1 MRSTSQHVADLL
13 SKRDSLHET
22 SAMSRSECERE
33 ARDAAA
39 DLVLSASLPRLVRM
53 GSRVLDSDKMRKLL
67 DYNSIGCKQA
77 LRIFDELV
85 DAESEPVEPDFP
97 RQCLEK
103 RLDEWMG
110 RWQNAPATPPVKP
123 QSPRQPIHLNLK
135 RKADHQP
142 DQQAEQEAT
151 TVLLLLRAARCAPE
165 PAASAEDFMNNAGE
179 LIFESAAHVALVC
192 EEFRHTGPGVRE
204 ADLLDCLYEVGE
216 EKCQCK
222 GCAWA
227 AWRLMGQAQQIPSVT
242 HATLQPE
249 EGASFFHKTAMKL
262 LPRPPPF
269 TRLYKLGKGKLHDL
283 VKLLACCRAQ
293 RGTVRSMTRSEY
305 DAIVGTKAVKFSPRR
320 VLKKYEEMTLA
331 EFQSHIIKLDT
342 IYRGDKALNTGKR
355 PPTTE
360 EEFTHLQSRGLMQLR
375 KQLQEDQVQV
385 ESLLVSCDRQLRMP
399 TLSSARAP
407 CWWYN
412 AEVHQKQTMDFFEA
426 YGSSRRAEDPDL
438 LRRQRQRQNSSGKLP
453 GRRGSPQD
461 GPGRVRYGVQPGH
474 AAIRGGAQP
483 SARRAPLL
491 LDELQ
496 ISGSSIGAQGGRV
509 DTLKHL
515 LGLSP
520 DLAAT
525 IKCRYHDVKVQTA
538 CPGQHGK
545 GATSGPHTDA
555 GMTWTPCPLDKLFD
569 ADTRGVLKRCILVE
583 VTAQCVKEV
592 RDKRKTDPSGF
603 PGGELLTMCSGQ
615 QFPDCKRQ
623 VQAW

>member
-97 RQCLEK
+97 QQCLEK

-142 DQQAEQEAT
+142 DQQPEQQAEQEAT
-151 TVLLLLRAARCAPE
+151 TVLLLPRAARCAPE

-204 ADLLDCLYEVGE
+204 ADLLDCLYEVGK
-216 EKCQCK
+216 EKYQCK

-249 EGASFFHKTAMKL
+249 EGASTWVFFHKTAMKL

-283 VKLLACCRAQ
+283 VKLMTCCRAQ
-293 RGTVRSMTRSEY
+293 RGTMRSMTRSEY
-305 DAIVGTKAVKFSPRR
+305 DAIVGTKAVEFSPRR

-375 KQLQEDQVQV
+375 KQLQ
-385 ESLLVSCDRQLRMP
+385 
-399 TLSSARAP
+399 A
-407 CWWYN
+407 
-412 AEVHQKQTMDFFEA
+412 
-426 YGSSRRAEDPDL
+426 
-438 LRRQRQRQNSSGKLP
+438 
-453 GRRGSPQD
+453 
-461 GPGRVRYGVQPGH
+461 
-474 AAIRGGAQP
+474 
-483 SARRAPLL
+483 ARRA
-491 LDELQ
+491 
-496 ISGSSIGAQGGRV
+496 GR
-509 DTLKHL
+509 
-515 LGLSP
+515 
-520 DLAAT
+520 
-525 IKCRYHDVKVQTA
+525 
-538 CPGQHGK
+538 
-545 GATSGPHTDA
+545 
-555 GMTWTPCPLDKLFD
+555 PC
-569 ADTRGVLKRCILVE
+569 
-583 VTAQCVKEV
+583 
-592 RDKRKTDPSGF
+592 
-603 PGGELLTMCSGQ
+603 
-615 QFPDCKRQ
+615 
-623 VQAW
+623 